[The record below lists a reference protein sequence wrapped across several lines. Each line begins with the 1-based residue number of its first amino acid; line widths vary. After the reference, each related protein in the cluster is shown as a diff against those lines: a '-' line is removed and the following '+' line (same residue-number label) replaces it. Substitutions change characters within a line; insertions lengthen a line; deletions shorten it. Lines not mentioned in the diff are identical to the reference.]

1 MKRSDF
7 IIGAGTAAAAL
18 AIASRAAHAV
28 PGQIDWY
35 TSSDQNIL
43 DFWTNVIKPKFEA
56 ANPGVTINLVD
67 GGDSA
72 GLQAIADRA
81 IAALGTSNDPQ
92 ADFFEGFD
100 SRLPVGA
107 LERINTE
114 EHASLLAGVDRAAA
128 SLASGARD
136 RAADQLR
143 AVRAALDECG
153 VQAPGSPWMEAC
165 TRQVEARNLIDL
177 LIRV

>member
-1 MKRSDF
+1 MKRRAF
-7 IIGAGTAAAAL
+7 MITAAGATAGMVL
-18 AIASRAAHAV
+18 LPRMSFAV

-43 DFWTNVIKPKFEA
+43 DFWTNVVKPKFEA
-56 ANPGVTINLVD
+56 ANPGITINLVD

-107 LERINTE
+107 LDKG
-114 EHASLLAGVDRAAA
+114 L
-128 SLASGARD
+128 
-136 RAADQLR
+136 
-143 AVRAALDECG
+143 
-153 VQAPGSPWMEAC
+153 
-165 TRQVEARNLIDL
+165 
-177 LIRV
+177 

>member
-1 MKRSDF
+1 MKRRDF

-18 AIASRAAHAV
+18 ALASRAAYAV

-43 DFWTNVIKPKFEA
+43 DFWTNVIKPQFEA
-56 ANPGVTINLVD
+56 ANPGITINLVD

-92 ADFFEGFD
+92 ADF
-100 SRLPVGA
+100 LK
-107 LERINTE
+107 
-114 EHASLLAGVDRAAA
+114 ASTPACPWARSKRA
-128 SLASGARD
+128 
-136 RAADQLR
+136 
-143 AVRAALDECG
+143 CG
-153 VQAPGSPWMEAC
+153 
-165 TRQVEARNLIDL
+165 
-177 LIRV
+177 